1 MSKNFKVLGLIAAV
15 LALLYAVARVRV
27 TDDLEGR
34 SPAEQLAAEPSVN
47 QERLDPGLWAPPITE
62 AEQVPASDESLP
74 PPRPVRDAAREPLD
88 VDEEPARRGLE
99 RVFRVHIE
107 LSLIDFGPDFVN
119 ATADGE
125 RTVLTT
131 GEALIFA
138 FDSHLRTLDLD
149 VDGLPSAALEVRRRY
164 VHASG
169 TFRQSQGLGLLGV
182 REPLLTGTSHLEGA
196 HVLFTW
202 DASASDYKAQLIA
215 GGSDTDLNRLDD
227 LALDL
232 DLGALRPPA
241 QAGTGY
247 SWTLPASALEG
258 VIRPGG
264 DLQFGYGRRPAPE
277 GCLMAIW
284 TYREP
289 AIAALE
295 GSIQATVK
303 GREERDGRQLI
314 AIDLAATVRSSCA
327 DGALPVE
334 LQLEL
339 TGELLW
345 DWLAD
350 RAYAFRASGPLELVL
365 GPTSDSAEGS
375 MVLPVSLLFRGEATF
390 ELKTALVE

>member
-1 MSKNFKVLGLIAAV
+1 MSKNFKVLGVIAAM
-15 LALLYAVARVRV
+15 LALLYAVAQMRVS
-27 TDDLEGR
+27 DNLE
-34 SPAEQLAAEPSVN
+34 SQLPSQPLAEPPAASRTQLDSV
-47 QERLDPGLWAPPITE
+47 LSVAAPTE
-62 AEQVPASDESLP
+62 EVQAPASDEFLP
-74 PPRPVRDAAREPLD
+74 PPRPAHDAAREPVD
-88 VDEEPARRGLE
+88 ADEEPARRGLE

-107 LSLIDFGPDFVN
+107 LSLVDFGPDFVN

-125 RTVLTT
+125 RTVPTT
-131 GEALIFA
+131 GEAPIFA

-164 VHASG
+164 VHASW

-182 REPLLTGTSHLEGA
+182 REPLMTGTSHLEGA

-375 MVLPVSLLFRGEATF
+375 MVLPVSLLFRGVATF